1 MNSDRDDTIID
12 RHIHT
17 PKDMQTMSCQRII
30 VKPSI
35 VRTISNAIVLIWIY
49 LYYLWDGSS
58 TWRKK
63 NDNLKLLLFLFCL
76 NLWKFQGYD
85 RVAVVSDKIDKQKY
99 TTYLAPHARLPVDLF
114 FQCIRFFK
122 YCLWMYR
129 HTYIYTLF
137 VDRFAVV
144 VFIAFSAICMG
155 RVSVSLRF
163 FLFFG
168 LTCVRISCDSFLN
181 YCFVFF
187 FFLSIVFVVVLECT
201 NIYLQRC
208 F

>member
-1 MNSDRDDTIID
+1 MLSFWFEFI
-12 RHIHT
+12 
-17 PKDMQTMSCQRII
+17 
-30 VKPSI
+30 
-35 VRTISNAIVLIWIY
+35 
-49 LYYLWDGSS
+49 
-58 TWRKK
+58 
-63 NDNLKLLLFLFCL
+63 
-76 NLWKFQGYD
+76 
-85 RVAVVSDKIDKQKY
+85 Y
-99 TTYLAPHARLPVDLF
+99 TTYGTVVPLEERKMITWNCFYFYFVWIYENFKGTIESLSSLIRLTNRNILHTWHHMQGCQSIFF

-181 YCFVFF
+181 YCFVFSS
-187 FFLSIVFVVVLECT
+187 FFLLFL
-201 NIYLQRC
+201 LL

>member
-1 MNSDRDDTIID
+1 
-12 RHIHT
+12 
-17 PKDMQTMSCQRII
+17 MQTMSCQRII

-35 VRTISNAIVLIWIY
+35 VRTIGNAIVLIWIY

-99 TTYLAPHARLPVDLF
+99 TTYLAPHARLPVDVLDF
-114 FQCIRFFK
+114 SNIVYGCTDI
-122 YCLWMYR
+122 
-129 HTYIYTLF
+129 HTYIRYSLIDLQLLF
-137 VDRFAVV
+137 LLPFQLSAWVVYLYRCVFFIFWFNVCPHFVRF
-144 VFIAFSAICMG
+144 VFK
-155 RVSVSLRF
+155 L
-163 FLFFG
+163 LF
-168 LTCVRISCDSFLN
+168 C
-181 YCFVFF
+181 FF